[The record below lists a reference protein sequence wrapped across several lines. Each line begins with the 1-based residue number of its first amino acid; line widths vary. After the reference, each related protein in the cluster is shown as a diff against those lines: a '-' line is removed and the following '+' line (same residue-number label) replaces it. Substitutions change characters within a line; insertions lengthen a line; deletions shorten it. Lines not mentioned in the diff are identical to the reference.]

1 MIKRDI
7 TIDGKTY
14 TIRSSTSMG
23 IEHAIAALKRSVK
36 ELKKQKKQE
45 DNDGI

>member
-45 DNDGI
+45 DNDAI